1 MKSTGNKKR
10 PLRARLH
17 RWRRNIH
24 GIPHEKLIFSSAG
37 ILLTGA
43 VAISVCTAGGV
54 FSEKTGAAG
63 NNSTEV
69 RAEASAEQ
77 TAETVSLSE
86 PAHTEAAEE
95 TAAAE
100 NTENTAADETAE
112 NTAEAEN
119 TADTADSVSFF
130 SGLKTKVE
138 ANSFFKSLTGE
149 ENSDEENPV
158 VSAESENTGETGT
171 SASSQAQEDDSGQ
184 AASSEAQEASSQTAS
199 SEAQEDSGQAASAQT
214 QGENSKAASSEAQE
228 DDSSK
233 AASSQAQDNGSQSES
248 SQETAKT
255 DKSVQSSSDPAEAE
269 ETGAGKT
276 EDGKLDFRTRSYLR
290 VELEVENVKQNPEL
304 PTGCESVAATI
315 ALKSIGYTDL
325 EKCTIADEYL
335 AKGTNYA
342 VSYVGN
348 PHTSSG
354 AGCFPPAIVSAVN
367 KYLREQGSSL
377 RASDLTGTD
386 LNDLLAL
393 VDSGYPVII
402 WNTQGNVSARTGGA
416 SVTYNG
422 TVYQWYYP
430 EHCMVLYGY
439 DREKDAVLIS
449 DPIDGKVE
457 RSYQQFKKNYDATG
471 QYAVV
476 IQ

>member
-1 MKSTGNKKR
+1 MKSTGTKR
-10 PLRARLH
+10 SPFRTRLH
-17 RWRRNIH
+17 RWKRNVH
-24 GIPHEKLIFSSAG
+24 GIPHGKLIFSSAG

-54 FSEKTGAAG
+54 FSEKTGSAG
-63 NNSTEV
+63 NTTEV
-69 RAEASAEQ
+69 RAEASVEQ
-77 TAETVSLSE
+77 MAKTVSLSG
-86 PAHTEAAEE
+86 TGYTDAASEMKE
-95 TAAAE
+95 NTSVAE
-100 NTENTAADETAE
+100 NTE
-112 NTAEAEN
+112 
-119 TADTADSVSFF
+119 DTADSVSFF
-130 SGLKTKVE
+130 GGLKTKVE
-138 ANSFFKSLTGE
+138 ANSFFKSLTGGGNTQEENPPDSALAESPGETAVSDSSDSSERE
-149 ENSDEENPV
+149 ENSQ
-158 VSAESENTGETGT
+158 AEALQKQETG
-171 SASSQAQEDDSGQ
+171 SQADSLQMQE
-184 AASSEAQEASSQTAS
+184 EAPRT
-199 SEAQEDSGQAASAQT
+199 D
-214 QGENSKAASSEAQE
+214 
-228 DDSSK
+228 
-233 AASSQAQDNGSQSES
+233 S
-248 SQETAKT
+248 SQELPQTEN
-255 DKSVQSSSDPAEAE
+255 SVKGSAERSEAE
-269 ETGAGKT
+269 ETGEEESEG
-276 EDGKLDFRTRSYLR
+276 GKLDFCTRSYLR
-290 VELEVENVKQNPEL
+290 VELKVENVRQNPEL

-315 ALKSIGYTDL
+315 ALRSIGYTDL

-335 AKGTNYA
+335 TKGTNYA

-377 RASDLTGTD
+377 RASDLTGTE
-386 LNDLLAL
+386 LEELLAF

-422 TVYQWYYP
+422 TVYQWYHP

-449 DPIDGKVE
+449 DPIDGSVE
-457 RSYQQFKKNYDATG
+457 RSYQQFKKNYDAIG

>member
-77 TAETVSLSE
+77 TAETVSLSK

-100 NTENTAADETAE
+100 NTENTAADEIAE

-158 VSAESENTGETGT
+158 VSAASENTGETGT

-199 SEAQEDSGQAASAQT
+199 SEAQEDSG
-214 QGENSKAASSEAQE
+214 KAASSEAQE

-269 ETGAGKT
+269 
-276 EDGKLDFRTRSYLR
+276 
-290 VELEVENVKQNPEL
+290 
-304 PTGCESVAATI
+304 
-315 ALKSIGYTDL
+315 
-325 EKCTIADEYL
+325 
-335 AKGTNYA
+335 
-342 VSYVGN
+342 
-348 PHTSSG
+348 
-354 AGCFPPAIVSAVN
+354 
-367 KYLREQGSSL
+367 
-377 RASDLTGTD
+377 
-386 LNDLLAL
+386 
-393 VDSGYPVII
+393 
-402 WNTQGNVSARTGGA
+402 
-416 SVTYNG
+416 
-422 TVYQWYYP
+422 
-430 EHCMVLYGY
+430 
-439 DREKDAVLIS
+439 
-449 DPIDGKVE
+449 
-457 RSYQQFKKNYDATG
+457 
-471 QYAVV
+471 
-476 IQ
+476 

>member
-1 MKSTGNKKR
+1 M
-10 PLRARLH
+10 
-17 RWRRNIH
+17 
-24 GIPHEKLIFSSAG
+24 
-37 ILLTGA
+37 
-43 VAISVCTAGGV
+43 
-54 FSEKTGAAG
+54 
-63 NNSTEV
+63 
-69 RAEASAEQ
+69 
-77 TAETVSLSE
+77 
-86 PAHTEAAEE
+86 
-95 TAAAE
+95 
-100 NTENTAADETAE
+100 
-112 NTAEAEN
+112 
-119 TADTADSVSFF
+119 
-130 SGLKTKVE
+130 
-138 ANSFFKSLTGE
+138 
-149 ENSDEENPV
+149 
-158 VSAESENTGETGT
+158 
-171 SASSQAQEDDSGQ
+171 
-184 AASSEAQEASSQTAS
+184 
-199 SEAQEDSGQAASAQT
+199 
-214 QGENSKAASSEAQE
+214 
-228 DDSSK
+228 
-233 AASSQAQDNGSQSES
+233 
-248 SQETAKT
+248 
-255 DKSVQSSSDPAEAE
+255 
-269 ETGAGKT
+269 
-276 EDGKLDFRTRSYLR
+276 
-290 VELEVENVKQNPEL
+290 ELEVENVKQNPEL

-449 DPIDGKVE
+449 DPIDGNVE

>member
-1 MKSTGNKKR
+1 MKSTGTKKSPFR
-10 PLRARLH
+10 TRLH
-17 RWRRNIH
+17 RWRRNVH
-24 GIPHEKLIFSSAG
+24 GIPHGKLIFSSAG

-54 FSEKTGAAG
+54 FSEKTGSAG
-63 NNSTEV
+63 NSTEV

-77 TAETVSLSE
+77 MAETVSLSG
-86 PAHTEAAEE
+86 TGYTDAASE
-95 TAAAE
+95 TKKNTSVAE
-100 NTENTAADETAE
+100 NTE
-112 NTAEAEN
+112 
-119 TADTADSVSFF
+119 DTADSVSFF
-130 SGLKTKVE
+130 GGLKTKVE
-138 ANSFFKSLTGE
+138 ANSFFKSLTGGGNTQE
-149 ENSDEENPV
+149 ENLPDAA
-158 VSAESENTGETGT
+158 SAESPGETAVSDSSDS
-171 SASSQAQEDDSGQ
+171 SAREENRQAESPQKEETGSQAEAPQKQE
-184 AASSEAQEASSQTAS
+184 EALRT
-199 SEAQEDSGQAASAQT
+199 D
-214 QGENSKAASSEAQE
+214 
-228 DDSSK
+228 
-233 AASSQAQDNGSQSES
+233 S
-248 SQETAKT
+248 SQELPQTE
-255 DKSVQSSSDPAEAE
+255 KSVQSSSSSPAEEKAS
-269 ETGAGKT
+269 TQKT
-276 EDGKLDFRTRSYLR
+276 EDGKLDFCTRSYLR
-290 VELEVENVKQNPEL
+290 VELKVENVRQNPEL

-315 ALKSIGYTDL
+315 ALRSVGYTDL

-335 AKGTNYA
+335 TKGTNYA

-386 LNDLLAL
+386 LEELLAL

-422 TVYQWYYP
+422 TVYQWYHP

-449 DPIDGKVE
+449 DPIDGNVE
-457 RSYQQFKKNYDATG
+457 RSYQQFKKNYDAIG

>member
-77 TAETVSLSE
+77 TAETVSLSK

-95 TAAAE
+95 TATAE

-158 VSAESENTGETGT
+158 VSAASENTGETGT

-199 SEAQEDSGQAASAQT
+199 SEAQEDSG
-214 QGENSKAASSEAQE
+214 KAASSEAQE

-269 ETGAGKT
+269 ETDAGKT
-276 EDGKLDFRTRSYLR
+276 EDGKLDFRAHSYLR

-449 DPIDGKVE
+449 DPIDGNVE

>member
-1 MKSTGNKKR
+1 MKSTGTKR
-10 PLRARLH
+10 SPFRTRLH
-17 RWRRNIH
+17 RWRRNVH
-24 GIPHEKLIFSSAG
+24 GIPHGKLIFSSAG

-54 FSEKTGAAG
+54 FSEKTGSAG
-63 NNSTEV
+63 NSTEV

-77 TAETVSLSE
+77 MAETVSLSG
-86 PAHTEAAEE
+86 TGYTDAASE
-95 TAAAE
+95 TKENTSVAE
-100 NTENTAADETAE
+100 NTE
-112 NTAEAEN
+112 
-119 TADTADSVSFF
+119 DTADSVSFF
-130 SGLKTKVE
+130 GGLKTKVE
-138 ANSFFKSLTGE
+138 ANSFFKSLTGGGNTQE
-149 ENSDEENPV
+149 ENLPDAA
-158 VSAESENTGETGT
+158 SAESPGETAVSDSSDS
-171 SASSQAQEDDSGQ
+171 SAREENRQAESPQKEETDSQAETPQKEETGGQ
-184 AASSEAQEASSQTAS
+184 AESPQKEET
-199 SEAQEDSGQAASAQT
+199 G
-214 QGENSKAASSEAQE
+214 
-228 DDSSK
+228 
-233 AASSQAQDNGSQSES
+233 SQAEAPQKQEEALRTDS
-248 SQETAKT
+248 SQELPQTE
-255 DKSVQSSSDPAEAE
+255 KSVQSSSSSPAEEKAS
-269 ETGAGKT
+269 TQKT
-276 EDGKLDFRTRSYLR
+276 EDGKLDFCTRSYLR
-290 VELEVENVKQNPEL
+290 VELKVENVRQNPEL

-315 ALKSIGYTDL
+315 ARRSVGYTDL

-335 AKGTNYA
+335 TKGTNYA

-386 LNDLLAL
+386 LEELLAL

-422 TVYQWYYP
+422 TVYQWYHP

-449 DPIDGKVE
+449 DPIDGNVE
-457 RSYQQFKKNYDATG
+457 RSYQQFKKNYDAIG

>member
-1 MKSTGNKKR
+1 MKSTGTKKSPFR
-10 PLRARLH
+10 TRLH
-17 RWRRNIH
+17 RWKRNVH
-24 GIPHEKLIFSSAG
+24 GIPHGKLIFSSAG

-54 FSEKTGAAG
+54 FSEKTGSAG
-63 NNSTEV
+63 NTTEV
-69 RAEASAEQ
+69 RAEASVEQ
-77 TAETVSLSE
+77 MAKTVSLSG
-86 PAHTEAAEE
+86 TGYTDAASE
-95 TAAAE
+95 TKENTSVAE
-100 NTENTAADETAE
+100 NTE
-112 NTAEAEN
+112 
-119 TADTADSVSFF
+119 DTADSVSFF
-130 SGLKTKVE
+130 GGLKTKVE
-138 ANSFFKSLTGE
+138 ANSFFKSLTGGGNTQE
-149 ENSDEENPV
+149 ENLPDAA
-158 VSAESENTGETGT
+158 SAESPGETAVSDSSDS
-171 SASSQAQEDDSGQ
+171 SAREENRQAESPQKEETGSQAEAPQKQE
-184 AASSEAQEASSQTAS
+184 EALRT
-199 SEAQEDSGQAASAQT
+199 D
-214 QGENSKAASSEAQE
+214 
-228 DDSSK
+228 
-233 AASSQAQDNGSQSES
+233 S
-248 SQETAKT
+248 SQELPQTE
-255 DKSVQSSSDPAEAE
+255 KSVQSSSSSPAEEKAS
-269 ETGAGKT
+269 TQKT
-276 EDGKLDFRTRSYLR
+276 EDGKLDFCTRSYLR
-290 VELEVENVKQNPEL
+290 VELKVENVRQNPEL

-315 ALKSIGYTDL
+315 ALRSVGYTDL

-335 AKGTNYA
+335 TKGTNYA

-386 LNDLLAL
+386 LEELLAL

-422 TVYQWYYP
+422 TVYQWYHP

-449 DPIDGKVE
+449 DPIDGNVE
-457 RSYQQFKKNYDATG
+457 RSYQQFKKNYDAIG

>member
-77 TAETVSLSE
+77 TAETVSLSK

-158 VSAESENTGETGT
+158 VSAASENTGETGT

-214 QGENSKAASSEAQE
+214 QGENSKATSSEAQE

-269 ETGAGKT
+269 ETDAGKT

-315 ALKSIGYTDL
+315 ALKSIGYIDL

-449 DPIDGKVE
+449 DPIDGNVE

>member
-1 MKSTGNKKR
+1 MKSTGTKKSPFR
-10 PLRARLH
+10 TRLH
-17 RWRRNIH
+17 RWRRNVH
-24 GIPHEKLIFSSAG
+24 GIPHGKLIFSSAG

-54 FSEKTGAAG
+54 FSEKTGSAG
-63 NNSTEV
+63 NSTEV

-77 TAETVSLSE
+77 MAETVSLSG
-86 PAHTEAAEE
+86 TGYTDAASE
-95 TAAAE
+95 TKENTSVAE
-100 NTENTAADETAE
+100 NTE
-112 NTAEAEN
+112 
-119 TADTADSVSFF
+119 DTADSVSFF
-130 SGLKTKVE
+130 GGLKTKVE
-138 ANSFFKSLTGE
+138 ANSFFKSLTGGGNTQE
-149 ENSDEENPV
+149 ENLPDAA
-158 VSAESENTGETGT
+158 SAESPGETAVSDSSDS
-171 SASSQAQEDDSGQ
+171 SAREENRQAESPQKEETGSQAEAPQKQE
-184 AASSEAQEASSQTAS
+184 EALRT
-199 SEAQEDSGQAASAQT
+199 D
-214 QGENSKAASSEAQE
+214 
-228 DDSSK
+228 
-233 AASSQAQDNGSQSES
+233 S
-248 SQETAKT
+248 SQELPQTE
-255 DKSVQSSSDPAEAE
+255 KSVQSSSSSPAEEKAS
-269 ETGAGKT
+269 TQKT
-276 EDGKLDFRTRSYLR
+276 EDGKLDFCTRSYLR
-290 VELEVENVKQNPEL
+290 VELKVENVRQNPEL

-315 ALKSIGYTDL
+315 ALRSVGYTDL

-335 AKGTNYA
+335 TKGTNYA

-386 LNDLLAL
+386 LEELLAL

-422 TVYQWYYP
+422 TVYQWYHP

-449 DPIDGKVE
+449 DPIDGNVE
-457 RSYQQFKKNYDATG
+457 RSYQQFKKNYDAIG